1 VSVVFPGFY
10 MSKIVHQQLPNGLEY
25 GVTSLPDRHVVSFQ
39 LRILGGMSNEPPR
52 TLGLARL
59 VEETLDK
66 GTQAYTAQ
74 GLADAFDA
82 IGAGRQSGTGRETMT
97 FTCTVLPEHFE
108 RALELHSE
116 ILRRPLFPEDAV
128 AVNVQLAK
136 QELTALED
144 DAQGLLDKLITRQA
158 YGPVAGRHPL
168 GEYET
173 LERITRT
180 DLEHFWLTQFCAG
193 RMIATVAGGIEPSRA
208 AEALMKQF
216 DGFGGSRREGRD
228 ALAIDFNPR
237 TIHHNKAL
245 EQEHIA
251 ICWPGVDATH
261 DDFPA
266 QQVTLG
272 ILSGGMS
279 GRLFTEVREKR
290 GLVYWVSAWQETP
303 RGAGMIFLG
312 ASTTPER
319 CAKTY
324 STLLHEVDRL
334 AADIS
339 QDELDRAVTGIVA
352 SQDTRGDSTRSRC
365 AELANDLFF
374 FGRPVPLE
382 EKVAKVKAVT
392 IEDIRRYLTLHPR
405 DRLCVVT
412 LGPRPLTG
420 VNAGAAKAME
430 GAGR

>member
-1 VSVVFPGFY
+1 
-10 MSKIVHQQLPNGLEY
+10 MNEIVHQQLPSGLEY
-25 GVTSLPDRHVVSFQ
+25 GVTPLPDRHVVSFQ
-39 LRILGGMSNEPPR
+39 LRILAGMSSEPPR

-66 GTQAYTAQ
+66 GTEAYTAQ

-108 RALELHSE
+108 RALELHAE
-116 ILRRPLFPEDAV
+116 LLRRPKFPDDAV

-136 QELTALED
+136 QELVALDD
-144 DAQGLLDKLITRQA
+144 DAHGLVDKLITRQA
-158 YGPVAGRHPL
+158 YGPVAGRHQL
-168 GEYET
+168 GEHET

-180 DLEHFWLTQFCAG
+180 DLENYWRTHFCAG
-193 RMIATVAGGIEPSRA
+193 RIIAAVAGGIEPRRVA
-208 AEALMKQF
+208 DALTRHF
-216 DGFGGSRREGRD
+216 DGFGSSRREGRG
-228 ALAIDFNPR
+228 ALPIEFNPK
-237 TIHHNKAL
+237 TTHHDKAL

-261 DDFPA
+261 DEFPV

-303 RGAGMIFLG
+303 RGAGMVFLG

-324 STLLHEVDRL
+324 TTLLHEVDRL
-334 AADIS
+334 AEDIT

-352 SQDTRGDSTRSRC
+352 NQETRGDATRSRC
-365 AELANDLFF
+365 AELASDLFF
-374 FGRPVPLE
+374 FGRPVPIE
-382 EKVAKVKAVT
+382 EKVAKVQAVT

-405 DRLCVVT
+405 DRLCVIT
-412 LGPRPLTG
+412 LGPRPLVSPGVPAVKATG
-420 VNAGAAKAME
+420 GV
-430 GAGR
+430 GR

>member
-1 VSVVFPGFY
+1 MGE
-10 MSKIVHQQLPNGLEY
+10 IVHEHLSSGLEY
-25 GVTSLPDRHVVSFQ
+25 GVTPLPDRHVVSFQ
-39 LRILGGMSNEPPR
+39 LRILAGMAGEPPQ

-66 GTQAYTAQ
+66 GTVSYTAQ

-108 RALELHSE
+108 RAVELHAE
-116 ILRRPLFPEDAV
+116 LLQRPMFPDNAV
-128 AVNVQLAK
+128 AINVQLAK
-136 QELTALED
+136 QELVALDD
-144 DAQGLLDKLITRQA
+144 DAHGLVDKLITRQA
-158 YGPVAGRHPL
+158 YGPVAGRHQL
-168 GEYET
+168 GEHET

-180 DLEHFWLTQFCAG
+180 DLENFWRTHFCAG
-193 RMIATVAGGIEPSRA
+193 RIIAAVAGGIEPRRVA
-208 AEALMKQF
+208 DALTRHF
-216 DGFGGSRREGRD
+216 DGFGNSRREGRE
-228 ALAIDFNPR
+228 ALTIEFNPR
-237 TIHHNKAL
+237 TTHHDKSL

-261 DDFPA
+261 DEFPV

-303 RGAGMIFLG
+303 RGSGMVFLG

-324 STLLHEVDRL
+324 TTLLHEVDRL
-334 AADIS
+334 AEDIT

-352 SQDTRGDSTRSRC
+352 NQETRGDATRSRC
-365 AELANDLFF
+365 MELASDLFF
-374 FGRPVPLE
+374 FGRPVPIE
-382 EKVAKVKAVT
+382 EKVAKVQAVT

-405 DRLCVVT
+405 DRLCVIT
-412 LGPRPLTG
+412 LGPRPLVSPGAPAVKVTG
-420 VNAGAAKAME
+420 GVV
-430 GAGR
+430 R

>member
-1 VSVVFPGFY
+1 
-10 MSKIVHQQLPNGLEY
+10 MKEIVHQQLTSGLEY
-25 GVTSLPDRHVVSFQ
+25 GVTPLPDRHVVSFQ
-39 LRILGGMSNEPPR
+39 LRILAGMASEPPR

-66 GTQAYTAQ
+66 GTEAYTAQ

-108 RALELHSE
+108 RALELHAE
-116 ILRRPLFPEDAV
+116 LLRRPKFPDDAV
-128 AVNVQLAK
+128 AVNVQLGK
-136 QELTALED
+136 QELVALDD
-144 DAQGLLDKLITRQA
+144 DAHGLVDKLITRQA
-158 YGPVAGRHPL
+158 YGPVAGRHQL
-168 GEYET
+168 GEHET

-180 DLEHFWLTQFCAG
+180 DLENYWRTHFCSG
-193 RMIATVAGGIEPSRA
+193 RIIAAVAGGIEPRRVA
-208 AEALMKQF
+208 DALTRHF
-216 DGFGGSRREGRD
+216 DGFGSSRREGRE
-228 ALAIDFNPR
+228 ALPIEFNPK
-237 TIHHNKAL
+237 TTHHDKAL

-261 DDFPA
+261 DEFPV

-303 RGAGMIFLG
+303 RGAGMVFLG
-312 ASTTPER
+312 ASTTPDR

-324 STLLHEVDRL
+324 TTLLHEVDRL
-334 AADIS
+334 AEDIT

-352 SQDTRGDSTRSRC
+352 NQETRGDATRSRC
-365 AELANDLFF
+365 AELASDLFF
-374 FGRPVPLE
+374 FGRPVPIE
-382 EKVAKVKAVT
+382 EKVAKVQAVT

-405 DRLCVVT
+405 DRLCVIT
-412 LGPRPLTG
+412 LGPRPLVG
-420 VNAGAAKAME
+420 LGAPAAKAT
-430 GAGR
+430 GGVGR

>member
-1 VSVVFPGFY
+1 
-10 MSKIVHQQLPNGLEY
+10 MNEIVHQQLPSGLEY
-25 GVTSLPDRHVVSFQ
+25 GVTPLLDRHVVSFQ
-39 LRILGGMSNEPPR
+39 LRILAGMSTEPPQ

-66 GTQAYTAQ
+66 GTEAYTAQ
-74 GLADAFDA
+74 GLANAFDA

-108 RALELHSE
+108 RALELHAELLS
-116 ILRRPLFPEDAV
+116 RPKFPDDAV

-136 QELTALED
+136 QELVALDD
-144 DAQGLLDKLITRQA
+144 DAHGLVDKLITRQA
-158 YGPVAGRHPL
+158 YGPVAGRHQL
-168 GEYET
+168 GEHET

-180 DLEHFWLTQFCAG
+180 DLENYWRTHFCAG
-193 RMIATVAGGIEPSRA
+193 RIIAAVAGGIEPRRVA
-208 AEALMKQF
+208 DALMRHF
-216 DGFGGSRREGRD
+216 DGFGSSRREGRG
-228 ALAIDFNPR
+228 ALPIEFSPR
-237 TIHHNKAL
+237 TTHHDKAL

-261 DDFPA
+261 VEFPV

-303 RGAGMIFLG
+303 RGTGMVFLG

-324 STLLHEVDRL
+324 TTLLHEVDRL
-334 AADIS
+334 ASDIT

-352 SQDTRGDSTRSRC
+352 NQETRGDTTRSRC
-365 AELANDLFF
+365 AELASDLFF
-374 FGRPVPLE
+374 FGRPVPIE
-382 EKVAKVKAVT
+382 EKVAKVQAVT

-412 LGPRPLTG
+412 LGPRPMVSVG
-420 VNAGAAKAME
+420 SPAAKATDE
-430 GAGR
+430 CRIAN